1 MQQSHAKYHIIEN
14 NECSSKVM
22 FPLVREVLWNR
33 SPLCNPFSI
42 NFTEPFK
49 KWNLIIDYRTLNI
62 AYKQLHIHGNNF
74 SGFFIGDIVSQSN
87 GPLLIHVDRFDPG
100 RDGQVTIEGVSKNVR
115 LPTSTLPGNICIPV
129 NLCHKS
135 YNNCESQLHS
145 FIDFEASILSIKS
158 WLSRKEKLDASNLV
172 SMKMKCLFFSE
183 ENKIQ
188 VLISCSC
195 ITFADTFSVQSIS
208 SIPVIQTAL
217 ARNLCGTLGDK
228 YTHVQTG
235 FITMDQTRKLLLLV
249 ETDPKVYLLPL
260 VGVWLSGVDVTDH
273 LVLASILR
281 FIYSKHIIERVSVPT
296 CTYLLVLFP
305 AHSVE
310 PKFFEF
316 FQVNAGNTFHLLE
329 FFENVNIELHKN
341 TTESEYHFELKL
353 SKSGLDAGNL
363 SETLSDFNAITEEN
377 MVGKLHQNYSLDDS
391 LPSLSPVPH
400 ILQIKQSVTP
410 SVPDLSLCDSSVNEE
425 HKNEAPESSP
435 STLESQPTCDKS
447 FIDRRLTMLPRQTKA
462 SLARITMSKNPK
474 AVSKMATD
482 KKHNLAIKFKNIDTK
497 KNETINFHVQ
507 KNKVLEADTSVLQHD
522 DSVKLPL
529 NFFSNTS
536 HKTKNIE
543 HSSSLPSLNTLDK
556 TTYATTPYTTTHT
569 PLNTL
574 DKITYTTTHTSS
586 LNTLDKTTYATTP
599 YTGKNVEYTSK
610 NYVNLE
616 DDKSFIFDDKN
627 KSFAE
632 PKNINKNYSQN
643 EGFQDPR
650 CFADSNSDDRSQNN
664 FKTQSITQNLNNS
677 KINSLIDDKNIPDYL
692 NYHNGY
698 KQDNDLL
705 LELVLSQQKQLAD
718 LQSQLTLFLNNE
730 KSQKVAEK
738 NNSVDE
744 TIKAVQIKQQEQ
756 LDDLQKKLQLF
767 LDSALSKSTSSIENI
782 GVQCNMVSPEK
793 ISTATNTGSSL
804 LCEEATTTNN
814 TKKNICPHCC
824 SCSRKKGLR
833 HSHSIGKRNSLQN
846 NDSIFLSA
854 DLSDLKKDD
863 IQIALNNTGT
873 SGVTLA
879 SSLQAVDLPVFDDGQ
894 DSCVSQN
901 SDEWNRSPMLGES
914 ASMLIDQQNQLNA
927 VKKQVD
933 NVIENDTASYN
944 NHFYSQMMEHVKQ
957 MMCAQNISVSSSNSD
972 DASDSNK
979 VLLSTTSPKV
989 NMVKTVTSSSIDTI
1003 KLATPTNNTVKLAT
1017 EAQLQKIINQP
1028 FEVRMQS
1035 ISTGAVYNHPKIN
1048 YHSMSVDETLSE
1060 YSQNNIDVI
1069 AAKYLPV
1076 TDLRAELRNKTVTF
1090 EGVVESNTTSVNFSC
1105 NMSIASKR
1113 YLQRY
1118 QLNDEK
1124 NGDFITKPIVRP
1136 SVDANETVSREIK
1149 KSRDGKEN
1157 ILDMKKI
1164 RNLPKLI

>member
-1 MQQSHAKYHIIEN
+1 
-14 NECSSKVM
+14 M

-33 SPLCNPFSI
+33 TPLCDPLSI

-49 KWNLIIDYRTLNI
+49 KWNFIIDYRTLNI
-62 AYKQLHIHGNNF
+62 AYKQLQIHGNNF

-87 GPLLIHVDRFDPG
+87 DPLLVHVDRFDPG
-100 RDGQVTIEGVSKNVR
+100 RDGQVTIEGVFKNVR
-115 LPTSTLPGNICIPV
+115 VPTSTLPGNICIPV

-135 YNNCESQLHS
+135 YNNCESTQLHS
-145 FIDFEASILSIKS
+145 FKDFKASILSIKS
-158 WLSRKEKLDASNLV
+158 WLSRKEKLNASNLV

-183 ENKIQ
+183 ENEVQ
-188 VLISCSC
+188 VLISCGC
-195 ITFADTFSVQSIS
+195 ITSADTFSVQSIS

-281 FIYSKHIIERVSVPT
+281 FIYNKHIVERVSVPT

-316 FQVNAGNTFHLLE
+316 FQVNAGNTFQLLE
-329 FFENVNIELHKN
+329 FFENVKIELHKN

-353 SKSGLDAGNL
+353 SKSGLDAENL
-363 SETLSDFNAITEEN
+363 SEALSDFNAVTEDAEEKYVN
-377 MVGKLHQNYSLDDS
+377 MVGKLHQNCSLDDS

-425 HKNEAPESSP
+425 HKNETPENNP

-447 FIDRRLTMLPRQTKA
+447 FIDKRLNMLPRQTKA
-462 SLARITMSKNPK
+462 SLARISMSKNPK

-482 KKHNLAIKFKNIDTK
+482 KKHNLAIKFKNIDPK
-497 KNETINFHVQ
+497 KNETINLHVQ

-522 DSVKLPL
+522 DSVKLPP
-529 NFFSNTS
+529 NFFNNTS

-543 HSSSLPSLNTLDK
+543 HSSSLPSLNILDK
-556 TTYATTPYTTTHT
+556 TTFTTTPYTTT
-569 PLNTL
+569 P
-574 DKITYTTTHTSS
+574 YTTTHTSS

-632 PKNINKNYSQN
+632 PKNINKNFSQN
-643 EGFQDPR
+643 EGFQDPKY
-650 CFADSNSDDRSQNN
+650 FADSNSDDRSQNK
-664 FKTQSITQNLNNS
+664 FKTQSITQDLNS
-677 KINSLIDDKNIPDYL
+677 KNNSLIDDKNIPDYL

-705 LELVLSQQKQLAD
+705 LELVISQQKQLAD

-767 LDSALSKSTSSIENI
+767 LDSASSKSTSSIENI

-804 LCEEATTTNN
+804 LCEEASTTNN

-824 SCSRKKGLR
+824 SCSRKKSLR

-846 NDSIFLSA
+846 NNSMFLSA

-863 IQIALNNTGT
+863 IQVALNNTGT

-927 VKKQVD
+927 VKKQAES
-933 NVIENDTASYN
+933 VIENDTGSYN

-957 MMCAQNISVSSSNSD
+957 MICAQNISVSSSNSD

-979 VLLSTTSPKV
+979 VLLSKTSPKV
-989 NMVKTVTSSSIDTI
+989 NMVKSVTSSSIDTVN
-1003 KLATPTNNTVKLAT
+1003 LATSTNNTVKLAT

-1035 ISTGAVYNHPKIN
+1035 ISTGAIYNHPKIN

-1060 YSQNNIDVI
+1060 YSQNDIDVI

-1118 QLNDEK
+1118 QLNEEK
-1124 NGDFITKPIVRP
+1124 NDFINKPIVRP
-1136 SVDANETVSREIK
+1136 SVDANETVNREIK
-1149 KSRDGKEN
+1149 KSHVGKEN